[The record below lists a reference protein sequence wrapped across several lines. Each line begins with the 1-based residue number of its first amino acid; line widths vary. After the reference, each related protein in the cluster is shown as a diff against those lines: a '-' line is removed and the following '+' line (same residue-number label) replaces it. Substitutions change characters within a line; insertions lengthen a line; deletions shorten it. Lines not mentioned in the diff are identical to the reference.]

1 MANMASTSYRIVG
14 KKEDILMI
22 YDTWKE
28 FDSKKRPPMDGA
40 ADPNWEGN
48 IILAL
53 GIKADDK
60 CLRGF
65 IQDVWIDG
73 DCLCIEAEEAWSVTD
88 FRNCLTEHFKDLSVF
103 YCCEELGCGVFQ
115 TNDKDGVYFD
125 YHYLMDIFVNHQSDW
140 DYYDT
145 EEQALSHAAKLLGR
159 ESITK
164 EEVEKFNEQH
174 EELGDE
180 DENYIHIY
188 ELEIVEK

>member
-14 KKEDILMI
+14 KKEDLQKI
-22 YDTWKE
+22 YDLWKK
-28 FDSKKRPPMDGA
+28 FSSKQRPPMQNA
-40 ADPNWEGN
+40 ADPDWEGN

-53 GIKADDK
+53 GGDIEDK

-65 IQDVWIDG
+65 IQTCEFDG
-73 DCLCIEAEEAWSVTD
+73 DILNIEAEEAWSVTD
-88 FRNCLTEHFKDLSVF
+88 FRICLTQHFENIQVF
-103 YCCEELGCGVFQ
+103 FLCEELGCGVFQ
-115 TNDKDGVYFD
+115 TNDKQGDYFN
-125 YHYLMDIFVNHQSDW
+125 YHYLMDIFVNNQSDW
-140 DYYDT
+140 EYYDT

-174 EELGDE
+174 EKLGDE
-180 DENYIHIY
+180 SENYIHIY